1 MKTAEIVFLLIAG
14 TLTLL
19 VFVVFIILIIIE
31 YRKRQVKH
39 ITEKL
44 EMEHRFKQEVLQT
57 QIEVQEQSFQY
68 ISEEIHDNIAQML
81 SLAKIK
87 LYKTG
92 DRADDEAVKAGITT
106 TTELV
111 GNALD
116 SLRGLSHVL
125 NGGLVQ
131 QMALRESLEKELKYV
146 ADANEI
152 ETGLSIA
159 GEYREMEAGKKLVAF
174 RIVQESL
181 NNAVKHARATRINI
195 NLEFSEGLV
204 SIGIK
209 DNGQGFDTAT
219 KQKDGLGLH
228 NMRMRAA
235 MLGDLAVSS
244 QPGEGTTVTL
254 NIRTDERED

>member
-1 MKTAEIVFLLIAG
+1 MSTSELAIILIVG
-14 TLTLL
+14 TLTFL
-19 VFVVFIILIIIE
+19 VLVVFIILIAIE
-31 YRKRQVKH
+31 YRRRQVKH

-68 ISEEIHDNIAQML
+68 ISEEIHDNIAQTL

-92 DRADDEAVKAGITT
+92 ERAADDAVKAGITT

-116 SLRGLSHVL
+116 SLRSLSHVL

-131 QMALRESLEKELKYV
+131 QLPLRESLEKELKYV

-152 ETGLSIA
+152 ETGLSVA

-181 NNAVKHARATRINI
+181 NNAVKHAQAKRINI
-195 NLEFSEGLV
+195 NLEFSERLV
-204 SIGIK
+204 SIGIS
-209 DNGQGFDTAT
+209 DNGQGFDMAT
-219 KQKDGLGLH
+219 KQKGGLGLH
-228 NMRMRAA
+228 NMQMRAA
-235 MLGDLAVSS
+235 MLGDLSVSS
-244 QPGEGTTVTL
+244 TRGEGTTVIL
-254 NIRTDERED
+254 NIRTDE

>member
-1 MKTAEIVFLLIAG
+1 MTTSEIAIILIIG

-31 YRKRQVKH
+31 YRKRQVRH

-44 EMEHRFKQEVLQT
+44 EMEHRFKQVVLQT

-68 ISEEIHDNIAQML
+68 ISEEIHDNIAQTL

-92 DRADDEAVKAGITT
+92 ERAADETIKAGIST

-116 SLRGLSHVL
+116 SLRSLSHVL

-131 QMALRESLEKELKYV
+131 KLPLRDSIDKELKYV

-152 ETGLSIA
+152 ETTLVVT
-159 GEYREMEAGKKLVAF
+159 GEYRELEAGKKLVAF

-181 NNAVKHARATRINI
+181 NNAVKHAQAKRINI
-195 NLEFSEGLV
+195 NLEFSERLV
-204 SIGIK
+204 SIGIC
-209 DNGQGFDTAT
+209 DNGKGFDAVNV
-219 KQKDGLGLH
+219 KMGGLGLY
-228 NMRMRAA
+228 NMQMRAA
-235 MLGDLAVSS
+235 MLGDLQITSLE
-244 QPGEGTTVTL
+244 GKGTTVTL
-254 NIRTDERED
+254 NIRTDE